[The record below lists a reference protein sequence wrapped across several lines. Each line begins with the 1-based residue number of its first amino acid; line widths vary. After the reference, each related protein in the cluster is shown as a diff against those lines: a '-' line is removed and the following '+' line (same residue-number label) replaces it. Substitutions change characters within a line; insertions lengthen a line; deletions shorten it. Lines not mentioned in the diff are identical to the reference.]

1 MSTRDAYRF
10 DPETREYL
18 GTEKAYEDYKHE
30 GEYILPENCTFAE
43 LPEFGEFEIPVFDGT
58 SQWAV
63 SPDYRKKPYYL
74 DSDYWWAE
82 PQYMSTYGDIP
93 EGCSFDRYEKPQIVL
108 DVIGLQGQ
116 YDALV
121 EELQATDYY
130 ARRIYEY
137 EQGYDSDPEKEAH
150 YRSELQRLAQERK
163 KLAPWEAQIEALKAD
178 IAAEYGE
185 EALNHLE

>member
-58 SQWAV
+58 SQWSV

-137 EQGYDSDPEKEAH
+137 GTQETCALGGADRGPEDGHCGRVRRGSPESSGVKEA
-150 YRSELQRLAQERK
+150 A
-163 KLAPWEAQIEALKAD
+163 
-178 IAAEYGE
+178 
-185 EALNHLE
+185 